1 MNVDQLRPGAPQSV
15 GLNPGAIADA
25 MTAIVANE
33 RDSPDRPR
41 AYPSAVAVLGYRG
54 RIVAEEASGFARLYQ
69 APRDPAATEA
79 VLLPA
84 PARIPARTDTIYD
97 LASLSKLF
105 TSIAAVQL
113 VEQGR
118 LDLDAPVQRYLPA
131 FTGPGKERVTV
142 SMLLTHTSGFPAWV
156 PLYSKYPDPQS
167 RMLGALQTP
176 LTFLPGTD
184 YRYSDLNMITL
195 QQVIE
200 KITGHRLDAVVRS
213 RITGPLRMRDTN
225 YAPDGRRRPR
235 IAATEWQQVPD
246 RGMVWGS
253 VHDENAWA
261 LDGVAGHAG
270 VFSTAGDLSVLAQT
284 LLNGGVYAGHR
295 ILREE
300 SVRLLVTDRNGAF
313 PGHAHGLG
321 LELDQPAYMGAA
333 TGPATAGHT
342 GFTGTSIVID
352 FVRGSFAIL
361 LTNRVHPSRNG
372 RSLQP
377 IRAAFAGA
385 LATAIDAGTDPPGG
399 SARPAVAPPAGTGR
413 A

>member
-1 MNVDQLRPGAPQSV
+1 MNVDHLRPGAPSSV
-15 GLNPGAIADA
+15 GLNPAAIADA
-25 MTAIVANE
+25 MAAIVAGE
-33 RDSPDRPR
+33 RESTDRPR

-54 RIVAEEASGFARLYQ
+54 RVVAEDASGFARLYQ
-69 APRDPAATEA
+69 APRDPDATEA
-79 VLLPA
+79 VVLPA

-118 LDLDAPVQRYLPA
+118 LELAAPVQRYLPA

-142 SMLLTHTSGFPAWV
+142 AMLLTHTSGFPAWV
-156 PLYSKYPDPQS
+156 PLYSKYPDPPS
-167 RMLGALQTP
+167 RMLGALRTP
-176 LTFLPGTD
+176 LAFQPGTD
-184 YRYSDLNMITL
+184 YLYSDLNMITL

-200 KITGHRLDAVVRS
+200 AITGHRLDDVVRS
-213 RITGPLRMRDTN
+213 RITGPLRMRDTG
-225 YAPDGRRRPR
+225 YAPDARRRPR

-253 VHDENAWA
+253 VHDENAWS

-270 VFSTAGDLSVLAQT
+270 VFSTVGDLSVLAQT
-284 LLNGGVYAGHR
+284 LLNGGVYDGHR

-300 SVRLLVTDRNGAF
+300 SVRLLVTDRNQGF

-321 LELDQPAYMGAA
+321 FELNQPKYMGAA
-333 TGPATAGHT
+333 AGPATAGHT
-342 GFTGTSIVID
+342 GYTGTSIVID

-361 LTNRVHPSRNG
+361 LTNRVHPSRTG
-372 RSLQP
+372 PSLQP

-385 LATAIDAGTDPPGG
+385 LADAIDAGRA
-399 SARPAVAPPAGTGR
+399 ARPSAGRYQGR
-413 A
+413 P